1 MERAAALTAR
11 DGRAAAK
18 TLAARIADVHSVAA
32 GQVVVGC
39 GSSEILGRAV
49 QALAGPQKKIMA
61 AVPSRELIEEL
72 AVRAGAEVV
81 PVPLNDLFAHDL
93 DAMLARLDES
103 VGLVYIC
110 NPNDPTGT
118 LTRRSDVERF
128 LQRLPPAVHV
138 LIDEVY
144 HPYVASGSADA
155 VSFLDRPAKD
165 RRLIVVRSFST
176 VHGLDGLRVGYA
188 VADGAICRMLRDRL
202 PPDDVNAVG
211 AAAALA
217 ALEDPGH
224 VRESVRRNE
233 DDRQEFFNEAGARM
247 VRSIDSHT
255 NFVMLDTDRPSL
267 RVIEH
272 FKTNGI
278 AIAGNF
284 PYFAKHIRVSI
295 GTADEMR
302 EFWRVWDLM
311 PRQQMK
317 M

>member
-1 MERAAALTAR
+1 
-11 DGRAAAK
+11 
-18 TLAARIADVHSVAA
+18 
-32 GQVVVGC
+32 
-39 GSSEILGRAV
+39 
-49 QALAGPQKKIMA
+49 
-61 AVPSRELIEEL
+61 
-72 AVRAGAEVV
+72 V

-103 VGLVYIC
+103 IGLVYIC

-144 HPYVASGSADA
+144 HPYVASASPDA
-155 VSFLDRPAKD
+155 VSFLDRPVKD

-188 VADGAICRMLRDRL
+188 VADAAICRKLRDRL
-202 PPDDVNAVG
+202 QPDDVNAVG